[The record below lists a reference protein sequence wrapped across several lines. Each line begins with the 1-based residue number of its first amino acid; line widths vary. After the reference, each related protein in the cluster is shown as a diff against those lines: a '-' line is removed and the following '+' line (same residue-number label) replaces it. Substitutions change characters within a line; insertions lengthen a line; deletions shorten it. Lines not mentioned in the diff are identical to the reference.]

1 MDATPGPVG
10 SQFNPFLLPETPP
23 RPKLKI
29 FNSPPSA
36 INQLTRPGAN
46 LQAVRSRIS
55 TLEASSARR
64 PSASSTAEQSSARR
78 PRAILALEASLLEM
92 RTAEGPTLLIP
103 RRRDENAG
111 SGRARRR
118 DEARRLRRVRNLLLG
133 SGSRY
138 ERVVPLRHQDL
149 WKGRRGPPEQ
159 AAARDHHKCG
169 ICHSV
174 KSHPVSYKCGHG
186 HCYVCIRLWL
196 ERSWKCPECVAVMYR
211 APFRVFAEEAWIAD
225 TYPNWSDN
233 TVVDYNWD
241 GLIFP
246 KKPEVVVV
254 GDDE

>member
-1 MDATPGPVG
+1 MDATPGPAG
-10 SQFNPFLLPETPP
+10 SQFNPFLLPDTPT

-29 FNSPPSA
+29 FGGSLSPA
-36 INQLTRPGAN
+36 NQPTRPGAN

-64 PSASSTAEQSSARR
+64 SSSSLTAEPSSARG

-92 RTAEGPTLLIP
+92 RTAHAAGPTLRIP
-103 RRRDENAG
+103 HRRDENAG
-111 SGRARRR
+111 SERARRR
-118 DEARRLRRVRNLLLG
+118 DEARRLRRVSNLLG
-133 SGSRY
+133 RGSRY

-149 WKGRRGPPEQ
+149 WKERRGPPEQ
-159 AAARDHHKCG
+159 AAAREHHKCG

-174 KSHPVSYKCGHG
+174 KSHPVSYECGHG

-196 ERSWKCPECVAVMYR
+196 ERSWKCPECVTVMYH

-246 KKPEVVVV
+246 KKPEVVV